1 MWPEICGLRNLV
13 AESSNS
19 ALIICPDVSFMN
31 NLDSQ
36 IIALLKRNDRMSVTQ
51 MAQELRV
58 SRVTI
63 DTHIKKMEQNGIIAG
78 YTVKLGTEEF
88 RHKVSGWILINV
100 MANEEEKAIE
110 KLIGMPEITRL
121 HTTNG
126 KWDLAAEIQVLSL
139 ENFDATISKMRQ
151 ITGILDTDTS
161 LLLSSRIGE

>member
-1 MWPEICGLRNLV
+1 
-13 AESSNS
+13 
-19 ALIICPDVSFMN
+19 MN

-51 MAQELRV
+51 MAQELAV

-63 DTHIKKMEQNGIIAG
+63 DTHIKKMEQSGVITG

-88 RHKVSGWILINV
+88 RHKVSGWILISV
-100 MANEEEKAIE
+100 TANEEERAIE
-110 KLIGMPEITRL
+110 QLVNMPEITRL

-139 ENFDATISKMRQ
+139 ENFDSTISRLRQ
-151 ITGILDTDTS
+151 VKGIMDTDTS

>member
-1 MWPEICGLRNLV
+1 
-13 AESSNS
+13 
-19 ALIICPDVSFMN
+19 MN

-36 IIALLKRNDRMSVTQ
+36 IIALLKRNARMSVTQ
-51 MAQELRV
+51 MAQELAV

-63 DTHIKKMEQNGIIAG
+63 DTHIKKMEQSGVITG

-88 RHKVSGWILINV
+88 RHKVSGWILISV
-100 MANEEEKAIE
+100 TDNEEERAIE
-110 KLIGMPEITRL
+110 QLVNMPEITRL

-139 ENFDATISKMRQ
+139 ENFDSTISRLRQ
-151 ITGILDTDTS
+151 VKGIMDTDTS